1 MESRCKPYSLCYLGQ
16 GDSLSYAGGTLGSAC
31 WKRCHIF
38 SSLHLKRVALQA
50 CRPAASL
57 ATVGNRKNDS
67 VHRTRR
73 KAEMAPGSCV
83 HASSWAIDCSV
94 DPENFHP
101 DDFQQCLSTLSF
113 ESFRGDFL
121 VSSLGNSIPFLGL
134 LSAQYLR
141 PPGSAVRQ
149 KLDSSVCHKKG
160 NWFILVNSCGCN
172 TALSHRTYPMIRY
185 MERSTTCGCHF
196 IDQLYHLLYSGLIHF
211 WAFRTSYL
219 CKVVDTPEII
229 CWRKRFFSPDFG
241 FSSFKE
247 LVPKLMTCCF
257 CSIF

>member
-1 MESRCKPYSLCYLGQ
+1 M
-16 GDSLSYAGGTLGSAC
+16 
-31 WKRCHIF
+31 I
-38 SSLHLKRVALQA
+38 
-50 CRPAASL
+50 
-57 ATVGNRKNDS
+57 
-67 VHRTRR
+67 HRTRR

-141 PPGSAVRQ
+141 SPGSAVRQ

-185 MERSTTCGCHF
+185 MERSTTCGCNF
-196 IDQLYHLLYSGLIHF
+196 IDQPLSSSIFRIDPFLGLQNFLPMQGGGYTRNHLLEE
-211 WAFRTSYL
+211 
-219 CKVVDTPEII
+219 EIFLSRLWG
-229 CWRKRFFSPDFG
+229 CFKF
-241 FSSFKE
+241 SFKE